1 METQRTAEYVI
12 GGIVL
17 ILIGA
22 IVGAL
27 SDPYLPAS
35 LSNAKK
41 GYQAGFDAAK
51 ALVLNSSAGSFFRTP
66 DDVRLLQGTITAIDG
81 NRVTFHVNSMNPFD
95 DPTLADRTALLG
107 SSIVIT
113 KILPKDPKTYQAE
126 LASFT
131 KAPQGATSPAPFTTV
146 AANVANLGVG
156 TTISVTASENIK
168 TLQEFPAAAIQ
179 ILPGTS
185 TP

>member
-1 METQRTAEYVI
+1 METRRNIICLVSSAALL
-12 GGIVL
+12 IV
-17 ILIGA
+17 GA
-22 IVGAL
+22 IVGAYAD
-27 SDPYLPAS
+27 SYFS
-35 LSNAKK
+35 VAKTTAA
-41 GYQAGFDAAK
+41 YQSGFDAAK
-51 ALVLNSSAGSFFRTP
+51 TLVLNSSVGNFFKTP

-107 SSIVIT
+107 ASIVIT

-126 LASFT
+126 LANFT
-131 KAPQGATSPAPFTTV
+131 KAPQGATSPVPFTTV

-168 TLQEFPAAAIQ
+168 TLHEFPAVAIQ
-179 ILPGTS
+179 ILPGTGTS